1 MVLSKKQGTSTKM
14 FDIKDSGKR
23 QTFESG
29 MVRESPEDKVDYS
42 LVMDGPM
49 LERWAVHLTKGAK
62 KYSKRN
68 WMKACGQE
76 ELDRFKESA
85 VRHFFQ
91 WYHGHTDEDHA
102 AAVFFNING
111 AAYAEKQMLRLRE
124 GRNPDKE
131 VNRSKSGFCGIY
143 LPL

>member
-1 MVLSKKQGTSTKM
+1 M

-23 QTFESG
+23 QTFDSG

-49 LERWAVHLTKGAK
+49 LERWAIHLTKGAK

-68 WMKACGQE
+68 WMKACGQQ

-102 AAVFFNING
+102 AAVYFNLCG
-111 AAYAEKQMLRLRE
+111 AEYVKEQMLHLRK
-124 GRNPDKE
+124 GRNPSKE
-131 VNRSKSGFCGIY
+131 INRSKSRVRGINRS
-143 LPL
+143 LRS